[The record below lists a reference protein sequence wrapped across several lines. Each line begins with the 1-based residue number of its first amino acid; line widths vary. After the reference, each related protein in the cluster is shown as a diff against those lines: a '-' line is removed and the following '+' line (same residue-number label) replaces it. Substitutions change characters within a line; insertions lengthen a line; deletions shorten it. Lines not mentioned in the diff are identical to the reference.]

1 MSSRNH
7 SKFGGAELIGICTKE
22 SLSQENK
29 RFQVHC
35 TSCISKYTTLDNHR
49 TKGGSDIKTIFKK
62 ESAIEIEY
70 QNAFGELNDKYSDLR
85 TIYKDGTRNEDKKKE
100 Q

>member
-1 MSSRNH
+1 M
-7 SKFGGAELIGICTKE
+7 
-22 SLSQENK
+22 
-29 RFQVHC
+29 
-35 TSCISKYTTLDNHR
+35 
-49 TKGGSDIKTIFKK
+49 KTIFKK